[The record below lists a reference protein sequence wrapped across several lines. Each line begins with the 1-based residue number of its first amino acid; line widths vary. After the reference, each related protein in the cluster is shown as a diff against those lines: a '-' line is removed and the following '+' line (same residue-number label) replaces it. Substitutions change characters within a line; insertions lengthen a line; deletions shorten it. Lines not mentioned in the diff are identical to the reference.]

1 MKLYLILSISIIF
14 RISCSAQFGSQQI
27 ISDGPNIP
35 NDIYVADID
44 NDGYPDVLV
53 STQTQI
59 SWYKNIN
66 GAGEFGQE
74 QLIAQNPE
82 ELGSSV
88 SASDFDGDGDLD
100 VLSTFIDGSPAQNR
114 ENRVVWIENLDG
126 QGTFGPQKIISLDAY
141 RPTDAVATDI
151 DGDGDMDVF
160 SISRGDDKVAWYR
173 NMDGLGNFG
182 PQVLI
187 SQELDFPIHGI
198 ASDFDNDGDIDVLS
212 HSLHDDKIGWFKNID
227 GAGNFGSLEIIS
239 NNVDFPSEIFAA
251 DLDGDDDLD
260 VISTSK
266 NDNKIAWYENING
279 NFGTQQIITTLV
291 NEPNIIFASD
301 LDNDGDLD
309 LISGSSAN
317 GSYSIVS
324 IFNTDGQGNFQEP
337 ELISDAVSYPNGI
350 FVNDIDGDSDND
362 ILSTS
367 QMDRKVAWY
376 ENLSILG
383 IESVN
388 TSQTVIYPNPFDHR
402 IIISGNDK
410 IIEFKLFDVFGNVLD
425 CKLESNQINTTNLST
440 GIYLLELTNGNG
452 FREFFKIVKR

>member
-1 MKLYLILSISIIF
+1 
-14 RISCSAQFGSQQI
+14 
-27 ISDGPNIP
+27 
-35 NDIYVADID
+35 
-44 NDGYPDVLV
+44 
-53 STQTQI
+53 
-59 SWYKNIN
+59 
-66 GAGEFGQE
+66 
-74 QLIAQNPE
+74 
-82 ELGSSV
+82 
-88 SASDFDGDGDLD
+88 
-100 VLSTFIDGSPAQNR
+100 
-114 ENRVVWIENLDG
+114 
-126 QGTFGPQKIISLDAY
+126 
-141 RPTDAVATDI
+141 
-151 DGDGDMDVF
+151 MDVF